1 MKKAFLTIAM
11 AAFAFAANAQFI
23 VGGNLGFNTQSG
35 KSVETVVA
43 GSTTTTTEF
52 INPSSMDLY
61 IMPKIGYQIDDKMSA
76 GIILGY
82 SMENNT
88 TTRTTPTMMDPLM
101 NTAYWAGTMDDYAGT
116 EKWNASTITIMPY
129 FRYNLMEFNDLTL
142 FCEAAIPIDI
152 HGAEKTVLNEE
163 GTYAG
168 SKHTVTATTVDNK
181 WNSFGITITPGLN
194 YAFNEH
200 LSMDIYFNAISLGYT
215 MTKATRNDAAAA
227 WTDNFDNNTVTT
239 TNNFGLNVR
248 SLPSAVSF
256 GVNYAF

>member
-43 GSTTTTTEF
+43 GGTTTTTEF

-82 SMENNT
+82 SMDSR
-88 TTRTTPTMMDPLM
+88 TRTLTAPSGFDPLM
-101 NTAYWAGTMDDYAGT
+101 SAAFALGMDDYAGT
-116 EKWNASTITIMPY
+116 TKWSASTITIMPY

-168 SKHTVTATTVDNK
+168 AKHTVTATEVDNK

-215 MTKATRNDAAAA
+215 MTKTTRNDAA

-239 TNNFGLNVR
+239 TNDFGLNVR
-248 SLPSAVSF
+248 SLPAAVSF